1 MDARLALSRKQR
13 MTLETIRAHMEKHG
27 YSPTYREIAN
37 ALGLASPAT
46 VHEHVRALGQ
56 KGYLKISK
64 EGGRAFV
71 LLNEQDAKDRHIDAK
86 GYILDALSEAPA
98 AAAPQT
104 SSQLQAI
111 EIPLVGL
118 VTAGEPIEAV
128 EQRETIVV
136 PANFVRDQANT
147 FVLRVRGESMRDE
160 GILDGDLVIVERNP
174 SPKDGDVV
182 VALLDNAYATLK
194 RFFREKDRIRL
205 QPANPAMSPI
215 YSFNPTIQG
224 VVRGVIRNFASA

>member
-1 MDARLALSRKQR
+1 
-13 MTLETIRAHMEKHG
+13 MEKHG

-56 KGYLKISK
+56 KGYLKVSK

-71 LLNEQDAKDRHIDAK
+71 LLNEEDAKARHIDAK
-86 GYILDALSEAPA
+86 GYILDALSDTPTTPTPSQ
-98 AAAPQT
+98 PQ
-104 SSQLQAI
+104 AM

-118 VTAGEPIEAV
+118 VTAGEPIEAI

-136 PANFVRDQANT
+136 PANFIRDQANT
-147 FVLRVRGESMRDE
+147 FVLKVRGESMRDE

-224 VVRGVIRNFASA
+224 VVRGVIRKFADAPI